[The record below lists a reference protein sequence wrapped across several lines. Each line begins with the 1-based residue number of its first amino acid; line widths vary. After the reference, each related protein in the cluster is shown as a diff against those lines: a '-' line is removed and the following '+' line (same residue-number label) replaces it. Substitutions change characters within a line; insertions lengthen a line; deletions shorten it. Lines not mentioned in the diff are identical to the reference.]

1 MVPQTIK
8 ISKQFIDELILW
20 NEISKQI
27 NKPEPSVLGI
37 RCADKNN
44 KQKRQK
50 NKGRKKNDM
59 T

>member
-27 NKPEPSVLGI
+27 NNPEPSVLGI

-44 KQKRQK
+44 KQKRKQTK
-50 NKGRKKNDM
+50 EKRKGE
-59 T
+59 